1 MQPVLSHP
9 KNIVKFFDIFRQ
21 RYFHYDNF
29 VRIFNNLFPA
39 SHNGK
44 SILDLGCGT
53 GTFAFTMAEAGY
65 RVMGIDAS
73 DESIDLAK
81 RRAGKRKDVR
91 FDVQDFHAPKLGDEK
106 FDLITHLHIPTSMD
120 DIRNT
125 MAQYKNH
132 LKEDGFITHL
142 HLRKS
147 ANALRDDKVEL
158 DQYVDPDGGYKLV
171 RLNQW
176 VLEDL
181 SLSVFFI
188 MLIDENGRIR
198 MEIDRYRM
206 ELLHKGAA
214 LEHEFFTEVN
224 NIPTD
229 NLDST
234 PPWTEEYLQVLTL
247 KRA

>member
-1 MQPVLSHP
+1 MQAALSHP
-9 KNIVKFFDIFRQ
+9 KNVVKFFDIFRQ

-39 SHNGK
+39 GHQGK
-44 SILDLGCGT
+44 SVLDLGCGT

-65 RVMGIDAS
+65 KVMGTDAS
-73 DESIDLAK
+73 NESIELAK
-81 RRAGKRKDVR
+81 QRAGKRTDVR
-91 FDVQDFHAPKLGDEK
+91 FDVQDFHAPRLGDEK
-106 FDLITHLHIPTSMD
+106 FDLITHLHIPSSLD

-125 MAQYKNH
+125 VAQYKNH

-147 ANALRDDKVEL
+147 ANAVRDDKVEF
-158 DQYVDPDGGYKLV
+158 DQHVDPESGLKLV

-181 SLSVFFI
+181 KLSVFFVMI
-188 MLIDENGRIR
+188 IDEDGKMR

-206 ELLHKGAA
+206 ELLDKGAPFD
-214 LEHEFFTEVN
+214 HESFREVG

-229 NLDST
+229 NIDSS
-234 PPWTEEYLQVLTL
+234 PPWTEEFLQVLTL
-247 KRA
+247 K

>member
-9 KNIVKFFDIFRQ
+9 KNVVKFFDVFRQ

-39 SHNGK
+39 GHQGK
-44 SILDLGCGT
+44 SVLDLGCGT

-65 RVMGIDAS
+65 KVMGTDAS
-73 DESIDLAK
+73 DESIELAK
-81 RRAGKRKDVR
+81 RRIGNRTDIR
-91 FDVQDFHAPKLGDEK
+91 FDVQDFHAPRLGDEK
-106 FDLITHLHIPTSMD
+106 FDLITHLHIPTSLD

-125 MAQYKNH
+125 VAQYKNH
-132 LKEDGFITHL
+132 LRKDGFITHL

-147 ANALRDDKVEL
+147 ANVVRDDKVEI
-158 DQYVDPDGGYKLV
+158 DQHIDPEGGFKLV
-171 RLNQW
+171 RFNQW

-181 SLSVFFI
+181 RLSVFFV
-188 MLIDENGRIR
+188 MVIDENGKMR

-206 ELLHKGAA
+206 ELLDKGAPFD
-214 LEHEFFTEVN
+214 HELFTEVS

-229 NLDST
+229 NIDSS
-234 PPWTEEYLQVLTL
+234 PPWTEEFLQVLTL
-247 KRA
+247 KQA

>member
-1 MQPVLSHP
+1 MQAALSHP
-9 KNIVKFFDIFRQ
+9 KNVVKFFDVFRQ

-29 VRIFNNLFPA
+29 VRIFNNLFP
-39 SHNGK
+39 SGHQGR
-44 SILDLGCGT
+44 SVLDLGCGT
-53 GTFAFTMAEAGY
+53 GTFALTMADAGY
-65 RVMGIDAS
+65 RVMGTDAS
-73 DESIDLAK
+73 DESIELA
-81 RRAGKRKDVR
+81 RRTAGKRTDVR

-106 FDLITHLHIPTSMD
+106 FDLITHLHIPTSLD

-125 MAQYKNH
+125 LAQYKDH

-147 ANALRDDKVEL
+147 ANEFRDDKVEI
-158 DQYVDPDGGYKLV
+158 DQHVDPEGYKLV

-181 SLSVFFI
+181 TLRVFFVMI
-188 MLIDENGRIR
+188 IDENGKMR

-206 ELLHKGAA
+206 ELLHKGAP
-214 LEHEFFTEVN
+214 LEHEDFTEVN
-224 NIPTD
+224 NICTN

-234 PPWTEEYLQVLTL
+234 PPWTEEFLQVLTL